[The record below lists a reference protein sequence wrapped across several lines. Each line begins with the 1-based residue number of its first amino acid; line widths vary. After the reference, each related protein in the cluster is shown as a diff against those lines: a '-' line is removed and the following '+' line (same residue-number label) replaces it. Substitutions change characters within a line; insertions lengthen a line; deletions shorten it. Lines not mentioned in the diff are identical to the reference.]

1 MAFDAKEYYKKNKAK
16 INEYNRL
23 YHKNNK
29 VKIFLR
35 RQLQTHTKKSI
46 FFPEEILLTKGP
58 IRVEL

>member
-29 VKIFLR
+29 DKIFFR
-35 RQLQTHTKKSI
+35 RQLQTHKKQI
-46 FFPEEILLTKGP
+46 IYFPEEILLTKGP
-58 IRVEL
+58 LRVEL